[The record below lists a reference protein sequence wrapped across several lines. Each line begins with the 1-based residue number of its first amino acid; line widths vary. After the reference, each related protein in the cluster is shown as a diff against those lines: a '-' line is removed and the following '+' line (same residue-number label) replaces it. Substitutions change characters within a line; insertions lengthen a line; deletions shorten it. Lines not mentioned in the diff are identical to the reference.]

1 MGRNIGMHYD
11 IIKISQTNDEQRNDN
26 RFFDLL
32 ITIRTP
38 RGAME
43 TNADK
48 GFEH

>member
-11 IIKISQTNDEQRNDN
+11 IIKISQTNDEQPNDH

-32 ITIRTP
+32 ITILAP
-38 RGAME
+38 REAME

>member
-11 IIKISQTNDEQRNDN
+11 IIKISQTNDEQRNN
-26 RFFDLL
+26 NWFFDLL
-32 ITIRTP
+32 ITTRAP
-38 RGAME
+38 REAMK